1 MTQKELISNLNK
13 FFSNVSFDFY
23 NIQMAIL
30 LSFYKNKFNPMT
42 LKELQNT
49 ISSRKD
55 FKEKLRKSSGQNYA
69 VIELAIKNALNNRK
83 KMFKKFFDEEKNE
96 TKYSI
101 LLDRVKRLWES
112 NSSSMEK
119 LKLELN
125 KSQSKVSKH
134 KNILEYDSDA
144 NNLKNKLNN
153 KLLLK
158 KRKRKNFASDDE
170 ESKEESFKNYSIYR
184 PKGYKSNLKI
194 NNKKENQSKS
204 SSNKTSGIV
213 DNENDEYY
221 CEEENNRSKSADKFK
236 KANKDE
242 FLFDEFNRNYFNSLN
257 NKGKVNN
264 DSNLKNVLF
273 KNNIYDKIPNK
284 DEDAINILIDK
295 FSKLGQKIKEI
306 QSDLK
311 GLLLSKSIQK
321 CFNDNNKKEEKQKEL
336 INNYYE
342 EINSLLENSDY
353 NFDNFKGKNENL
365 KKCMGSFLD
374 IYENSYENLLRI
386 LSERNHIFDNV
397 FYKKEEHIKKE
408 LEDCFSSLN
417 KYINT
422 DKRQINDTFRFLS
435 IYTRNF
441 YLKSFGNLINKIDI
455 RHKENMKKIEEEKK
469 KKEKVEKAL
478 LNQTIKNNAK
488 FFNFENDNNGE
499 KNKKDEINIEGLDNN
514 NSNINKNIIL
524 NNNVITPKII
534 DFTEYSIDA
543 PPAGN
548 VNIHN
553 INNNPKVIAET
564 IYNNKNKIN
573 EIVKD
578 QYIDIMNNENNNN
591 NEDISDNLNSGNE
604 TTNNNNENDIFGDNE
619 KFDGDSNNE
628 PYTPSFPHEYSV
640 GNENNV

>member
-55 FKEKLRKSSGQNYA
+55 FKKKLRKSSGQNYA

-194 NNKKENQSKS
+194 NNKKENQSRS
-204 SSNKTSGIV
+204 SSNKTSSIV

-221 CEEENNRSKSADKFK
+221 CEEENNRSKSDDKFK

-264 DSNLKNVLF
+264 DYK
-273 KNNIYDKIPNK
+273 Y
-284 DEDAINILIDK
+284 
-295 FSKLGQKIKEI
+295 
-306 QSDLK
+306 
-311 GLLLSKSIQK
+311 
-321 CFNDNNKKEEKQKEL
+321 
-336 INNYYE
+336 
-342 EINSLLENSDY
+342 
-353 NFDNFKGKNENL
+353 FD
-365 KKCMGSFLD
+365 
-374 IYENSYENLLRI
+374 R
-386 LSERNHIFDNV
+386 
-397 FYKKEEHIKKE
+397 
-408 LEDCFSSLN
+408 
-417 KYINT
+417 
-422 DKRQINDTFRFLS
+422 
-435 IYTRNF
+435 
-441 YLKSFGNLINKIDI
+441 
-455 RHKENMKKIEEEKK
+455 
-469 KKEKVEKAL
+469 
-478 LNQTIKNNAK
+478 
-488 FFNFENDNNGE
+488 
-499 KNKKDEINIEGLDNN
+499 
-514 NSNINKNIIL
+514 
-524 NNNVITPKII
+524 
-534 DFTEYSIDA
+534 
-543 PPAGN
+543 
-548 VNIHN
+548 
-553 INNNPKVIAET
+553 
-564 IYNNKNKIN
+564 
-573 EIVKD
+573 
-578 QYIDIMNNENNNN
+578 
-591 NEDISDNLNSGNE
+591 
-604 TTNNNNENDIFGDNE
+604 
-619 KFDGDSNNE
+619 
-628 PYTPSFPHEYSV
+628 
-640 GNENNV
+640 